1 MALPRLTGSHLLSPE
16 LLSKE
21 TERLRGKT
29 CPKAQALFW
38 NCFSAEAINSVA
50 PDALR
55 QGTFSF
61 ETAPSRLAESVPFV
75 CAVLRVNGSI
85 RVPKEM
91 VRNPVVA
98 RVDAV
103 SKLIFNKEI
112 SRETES
118 NLRNI
123 GAAPFLSALKALE
136 VKDLPSYD
144 NWREHGLGGLFE
156 VGKGF
161 QNDREVVLCALKTYC
176 TSYTMDK
183 LLTALEEN
191 KSILLKDG
199 EVIRA
204 MLKKDFQATIR
215 VLEKLKSP
223 FLKDLGL
230 IINNVIPHA
239 QHTDAETILNVVK
252 EAQPHLLNNEE
263 FVTAMMRLNP
273 GKTVIFLNDVGST
286 LLGKPSF
293 LLNTVQVRNPAW
305 LVPIIACG
313 IEGIGS
319 DLLNDEA
326 FVISMM
332 ELDFMKTLQTLKNI
346 RSPLFKSQTFIGAFM
361 QIVLGKSLN
370 SDEAKKIL
378 DIIKELNPDL
388 LRYSEFIGKMLEIN
402 LVKTIELVGNSIL
415 DYQVLREGI
424 IKWVKP
430 DDVVTIL
437 YLLKEM
443 QSDLLN
449 DRDVMVAMIKA
460 DIDKSI
466 GRLETEKSPL
476 LNDPIFVKEML
487 NIDFNVLERHTYL
500 VKYEVIVNTMLDLG
514 FIKTLQ
520 ILKGFDS
527 SLLSDSKFIAS
538 IVGKVQS
545 AEEARKFLEIAR
557 GIKPYPLRVEQTLFL
572 NKKIRG
578 KPS

>member
-1 MALPRLTGSHLLSPE
+1 
-16 LLSKE
+16 
-21 TERLRGKT
+21 
-29 CPKAQALFW
+29 
-38 NCFSAEAINSVA
+38 
-50 PDALR
+50 
-55 QGTFSF
+55 
-61 ETAPSRLAESVPFV
+61 
-75 CAVLRVNGSI
+75 
-85 RVPKEM
+85 
-91 VRNPVVA
+91 
-98 RVDAV
+98 
-103 SKLIFNKEI
+103 
-112 SRETES
+112 
-118 NLRNI
+118 
-123 GAAPFLSALKALE
+123 
-136 VKDLPSYD
+136 
-144 NWREHGLGGLFE
+144 
-156 VGKGF
+156 
-161 QNDREVVLCALKTYC
+161 
-176 TSYTMDK
+176 MDK

-191 KSILLKDG
+191 RSILLKDG

-239 QHTDAETILNVVK
+239 QHTDAETILNVVR

-286 LLGKPSF
+286 LLGKSSF

-361 QIVLGKSLN
+361 QIVFKKPLN

-572 NKKIRG
+572 NEKIRG
-578 KPS
+578 KLP